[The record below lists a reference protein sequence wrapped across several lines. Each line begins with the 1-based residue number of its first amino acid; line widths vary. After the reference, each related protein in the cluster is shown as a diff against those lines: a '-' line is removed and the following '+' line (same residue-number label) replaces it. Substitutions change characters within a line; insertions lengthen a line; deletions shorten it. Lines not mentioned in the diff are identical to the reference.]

1 MKYAERTGTV
11 LQAFRRRSRAA
22 SSLVPQQS
30 PFLQTSLPRV
40 SLADAGVQRGLTT
53 RAPSNNGYPVNGHGV
68 HVPHILIVLALGMG
82 GAGIAGD
89 AYAGCSGDPNQTIG
103 QGNYGYT
110 WSACWGDSGVDHD
123 DEKDGEAG
131 ANITINTSATYTAGE
146 GLPYVMPTD
155 SAGGVIM
162 TYTMG
167 GAGVDEGRAGVGGT
181 VTITNYGPITLS
193 QSADPG
199 SIGSLISA
207 TSFGGSGDGDND
219 NYKSNGG
226 AGGAGGAITI
236 TNYGMLAVESLKSTT
251 ARGMA
256 GIFAVSKGGSGGE
269 QNSGATGDQ
278 VGGSGGN
285 GGTIG
290 IVNTGQITLGS
301 PTSSLNGLNYA
312 WGLAAESIGQQ
323 GGHDNGAG
331 GAGGFIDIAN
341 GSSGNTTVGAI
352 SIYANDTDSV
362 RGIHAQSQG
371 SDGTAS
377 RDSSDEGGVGGG
389 GSVVNVDTYADMT
402 IVATGEVGELSGGVV
417 AVTRGGDG
425 GDGWSSN
432 VAGAGGEGG
441 RPGSGIAATTV
452 TVHSGTISTKGDYL
466 GGVIALSQG
475 GRGGNG
481 QDGEKNSS
489 GGRGGNG
496 GQIQLNLSG
505 GSVQTDGRYAYGLLG
520 QSIGGQGGNGGD
532 DTAIVGTSGGG
543 GYGGD
548 AGSVGAFTSAAS
560 RISTTGDYSAAV
572 TLHSIG
578 GGGGTGGDFTDVL
591 GGGAGNGGNGGTG
604 NTAIINNNAAIA
616 TAGAHSYGILVQ
628 SIGGSGG
635 TGGIAAGLTL
645 ELGGDGGSG
654 GAADTASVLNA
665 GMITTSGYSA
675 HGIIAQ
681 SISGGGGAAGMAG
694 GILSIGGSGGSGNY
708 GGNAQVQNS
717 GVISTGGDAAIGI
730 LAQSIGGGGG
740 SGGGAAGIA
749 TVGGSGSAG
758 GNGSEAGIFLT
769 GGSVTTRGEMAHA
782 IMAQS
787 IGGGGGNGGNA
798 IDLSVG
804 IPALGVGGSASG
816 GGNGGKV
823 CVTNENTGDECST
836 GSGASQ
842 VISIATAGSGAVGV
856 LAQSIGGGGG
866 NGGNATGGDAGLGSF
881 QIGGGGGGGG
891 YANTANVG
899 FQGLT
904 LTTQGSHAA
913 GIVAQSIGGG
923 GGTGGSASS
932 YSAGLGF
939 TASVAV
945 GGTGGSGGA
954 GGAVAVGLTDSIVR
968 TGQDGG
974 DVTDAIGVLAQSISG
989 GGGSGGSSI
998 AEALTVAVPTGEDVS
1013 LAMSVST
1020 AVGGS
1025 GGSTHSAG
1033 DVSLILDGSTAVS
1046 TKGASSHGLVAQS
1059 IGGGGGNGGSASS
1072 MATTAGTVDTA
1083 SADIGV
1089 SVGGAGGGGGN
1100 GGSATVT
1107 LEDSASVTTANDYA
1121 NAIVVQS
1128 IGGGG
1133 GNGGVGSVNSK
1144 QIGSGFNLT
1153 ANVGVGGS
1161 GSGGASGGAAT
1172 VDLDAGTALKTSGT
1186 GARGLLVQSI
1196 GGGGGTSQG
1205 VSVGLSASASLPEG
1219 EETKGSSG
1227 DFSASVGVSVGRT
1240 GGSGGSAGTVNVT
1253 TSGNIATSGADADG
1267 VLAQS
1272 IGGGGGLG
1280 GSVGQASSGDTEP
1293 LDDQG
1298 GSDCL
1303 SDDGDGK
1310 SGYCFDVNVGAAID
1324 DGGTGGTAANGNT
1337 VTLTHAGGINTT
1349 GDWADG
1355 IVAQSIGGGG
1365 GAGGSSTASGSQATA
1380 NITVGVGG
1388 RGGAGGNGG
1397 KVDITFDDN
1406 HGNSIN
1412 TSGYSAYGVLLQSI
1426 GGGGGQGGDGSDQA
1440 AGKIT
1445 VGGGFGGS
1453 GGSGGSGGQVQAQ
1466 GWINL
1471 STSGDDAHGIAAQS
1485 IGGGGGVGG
1494 AGSSKAAKDE
1504 DSHVI
1509 DLIVGGS
1516 GGVGGRGGEVDL
1528 TIGTA
1533 LSTSGDR
1540 AFGLVAQS
1548 IGGGGGIGGA
1558 GEADSI
1564 TSIVVGGSGGSDT
1577 NGGAV
1582 TVDLTSESTVHTRGI
1597 GAHGIV
1603 AQSIG
1608 GGGGIGGSA
1617 SGAPLSFKGNSPG
1630 SYGDGDDVSVI
1641 IDGGI
1646 FTDGDYSF
1654 GVLAQSIGGGGGFGG
1669 NANSAFIGSNGNLSS
1684 AGKSGDVTIKL
1695 DAGNEIRTTGKDS
1708 IGIFAQSDAGTAN
1721 NGTVSV
1727 TVDGSVTG
1735 GSGDNGAGVWIS
1747 GGQNNGVTVNSGGT
1761 ISAASGVAVQYTGG
1775 INTSPDGTLM
1785 VVNNAGVINGSVKGA
1800 STVDAKIS
1808 KTARV
1813 GSDPVVSV
1821 VNKAGGLLT
1830 GAEVYEADVFNHGR
1844 LAVGN
1849 SGAVDATSIAGNFAQ
1864 SVDGVLAINADFAG
1878 LRIDRLTVDGDATL
1892 AGEFMVSAESV
1903 LPDITLSFLTA
1914 GGTLDHSLS
1923 ARSAIFD
1930 FVLTQTGNELSVAT
1944 GAAHFAEPGFA
1955 LNEDQDKVA
1964 DHLQEI
1970 WDAGGGPFGTL
1981 FGTLGSL
1988 ADGNAGDYGSALSD
2002 LSPGVAGAA
2011 AAGSI
2016 ATTRQHLDL
2025 LLSCPMFA
2033 AGTSFLTE
2041 TECVW
2046 SQAGAQR
2053 LDQKTSGGVS
2063 GFDTTTYALQA
2074 GAQVE
2079 LSPDWFV
2086 GFAGGYDRNAIRGDD
2101 GRVNAEGDVLY
2112 AGVSL
2117 KHETGPWLLSGAVSG
2132 SYGWYDSERTIRI
2145 LGFAGQAEGDPEV
2158 YNVSARL
2165 RAAYTFAQDAYYVRP
2180 LVDLDLIYSHASGY
2194 RESGAGPLD
2203 LLIDDTRQWSVTT
2216 TPAIEIGTR
2225 VDLNETTVMRAYAA
2239 AGVSFSS
2246 ADSWDT
2252 SARLANAPVGVGA
2265 FDSTVPLADVA
2276 GRLSAGVDI
2285 ANADGFSLRVG
2296 YQGSFSDTY
2305 SSHGGTLRIGYKF

>member
-1 MKYAERTGTV
+1 MAGE
-11 LQAFRRRSRAA
+11 A
-22 SSLVPQQS
+22 S
-30 PFLQTSLPRV
+30 
-40 SLADAGVQRGLTT
+40 
-53 RAPSNNGYPVNGHGV
+53 
-68 HVPHILIVLALGMG
+68 
-82 GAGIAGD
+82 
-89 AYAGCSGDPNQTIG
+89 AGCNGDPNQTIG
-103 QGNYGYT
+103 QVDYGYT

-123 DEKDGEAG
+123 DEKDGDAG
-131 ANITINTSATYTAGE
+131 ANITINTSASYTAGAS
-146 GLPYVMPTD
+146 LPYVVPSG

-167 GAGVDEGRAGVGGT
+167 GGGVDEGRAGAGGT
-181 VTITNYGPITLS
+181 VTITNFGAITLS
-193 QSADPG
+193 ASTDPG
-199 SIGSLISA
+199 TIGSLISA
-207 TSFGGSGDGDND
+207 TSFGGSGDEDND

-226 AGGAGGAITI
+226 AGGAGGAVTI

-278 VGGSGGN
+278 VGGNGGN
-285 GGTIG
+285 GGTVSIA
-290 IVNTGQITLGS
+290 NTGQVNLGS
-301 PTSSLNGLNYA
+301 PTSSLSGLDYA
-312 WGLAAESIGQQ
+312 WGLAAESTGQQ

-331 GAGGFIDIAN
+331 GAGGFVDIAN
-341 GSSGNTTVGAI
+341 GSSGNASAGAI
-352 SIYANDTDSV
+352 SVYANDTDSV
-362 RGIHAQSQG
+362 RGIHGLSQG

-377 RDSSDEGGVGGG
+377 RDSSDKGGVGGG

-402 IVATGEVGELSGGVV
+402 IVATGQVTELSGGVV

-441 RPGSGIAATTV
+441 RPDSGLAATTV
-452 TVHSGTISTKGDYL
+452 TVHSGIISTQGDDL

-475 GRGGNG
+475 GRGGDG
-481 QDGEKNSS
+481 QDGEKDSS
-489 GGRGGNG
+489 GGLGGNG

-505 GSVQTDGRYAYGLLG
+505 GSVSTDGSNAFGLLG

-532 DTAIVGTSGGG
+532 ETAVVGTSGGG
-543 GYGGD
+543 GYGGN
-548 AGSVGAFTSAAS
+548 AGSVGAFTNGAS
-560 RISTTGDYSAAV
+560 RITTTGDYSTAI

-591 GGGAGNGGNGGTG
+591 GGGAGNGGNGGSG
-604 NTAIINNNAAIA
+604 NTAIVNNNAAIT
-616 TAGAHSYGILVQ
+616 TAGGHSYGILVQ

-654 GAADTASVLNA
+654 GSAETASVLNA
-665 GMITTSGYSA
+665 GTITTSGYSA

-694 GILSIGGSGGSGNY
+694 GILSIGGSGGSGNF
-708 GGNAQVQNS
+708 GSNAQVQNS

-740 SGGGAAGIA
+740 
-749 TVGGSGSAG
+749 
-758 GNGSEAGIFLT
+758 
-769 GGSVTTRGEMAHA
+769 
-782 IMAQS
+782 
-787 IGGGGGNGGNA
+787 
-798 IDLSVG
+798 
-804 IPALGVGGSASG
+804 
-816 GGNGGKV
+816 
-823 CVTNENTGDECST
+823 
-836 GSGASQ
+836 
-842 VISIATAGSGAVGV
+842 
-856 LAQSIGGGGG
+856 
-866 NGGNATGGDAGLGSF
+866 
-881 QIGGGGGGGG
+881 
-891 YANTANVG
+891 
-899 FQGLT
+899 
-904 LTTQGSHAA
+904 
-913 GIVAQSIGGG
+913 
-923 GGTGGSASS
+923 
-932 YSAGLGF
+932 
-939 TASVAV
+939 
-945 GGTGGSGGA
+945 
-954 GGAVAVGLTDSIVR
+954 
-968 TGQDGG
+968 
-974 DVTDAIGVLAQSISG
+974 
-989 GGGSGGSSI
+989 
-998 AEALTVAVPTGEDVS
+998 
-1013 LAMSVST
+1013 
-1020 AVGGS
+1020 
-1025 GGSTHSAG
+1025 
-1033 DVSLILDGSTAVS
+1033 
-1046 TKGASSHGLVAQS
+1046 
-1059 IGGGGGNGGSASS
+1059 NGGSASS
-1072 MATTAGTVDTA
+1072 MAATGGTVDTV

-1089 SVGGAGGGGGN
+1089 SVGGSGGGGGN
-1100 GGSATVT
+1100 GGAAKVA
-1107 LEDSASVTTANDYA
+1107 LKDSASVTTADDYA
-1121 NAIVVQS
+1121 NAIVAQS

-1144 QIGSGFNLT
+1144 QIGGGFNLT

-1161 GSGGASGGAAT
+1161 GSGGASGGVTT

-1186 GARGLLVQSI
+1186 GARGVLAQSI

-1205 VSVGLSASASLPEG
+1205 VSVGLSASASLPGG
-1219 EETKGSSG
+1219 EEPEGSSG

-1253 TSGNIATSGADADG
+1253 TSGNIATFGADADG

-1280 GSVGQASSGDTEP
+1280 GSVGQASSGDAEP

-1298 GSDCL
+1298 ASDCL

-1310 SGYCFDVNVGAAID
+1310 SGYCFDVNVGATID

-1337 VTLTHAGGINTT
+1337 VTLTHAGRINTT

-1397 KVDITFDDN
+1397 EVDITFDDN

-1426 GGGGGQGGDGSDQA
+1426 GGGGGQGGDGSDHA

-1453 GGSGGSGGQVQAQ
+1453 GGSGGSGGLVEAQ

-1471 STSGDDAHGIAAQS
+1471 STSGDDAHGIVAQS

-1494 AGSSKAAKDE
+1494 AGSHTASEDE
-1504 DSHVI
+1504 NSHAI
-1509 DLIVGGS
+1509 DLVVGGS

-1528 TIGTA
+1528 AIGTA
-1533 LSTSGDR
+1533 LNTYGDR

-1564 TSIVVGGSGGSDT
+1564 ASLVVGGSGGSDT
-1577 NGGAV
+1577 DGGAV

-1608 GGGGIGGSA
+1608 GGGGIGGTA
-1617 SGAPLSFKGNSPG
+1617 SGAPLSFKGDSPA
-1630 SYGDGDDVSVI
+1630 SFGDGDDVSVN

-1646 FTDGDYSF
+1646 LADGDYSF

-1669 NANSAFIGSNGNLSS
+1669 NATSAFIGSNGNLSS
-1684 AGKSGDVTIKL
+1684 AGKSGDVTVTL
-1695 DAGNEIRTTGKDS
+1695 NAGNEIRATGKDS
-1708 IGIFAQSDAGTAN
+1708 IGILAQSDGGTAN
-1721 NGTVSV
+1721 NGTVNV
-1727 TVDGSVTG
+1727 TVDGSITG
-1735 GSGDNGAGVWIS
+1735 GSGDNGAGVWVA
-1747 GGQNNGVTVNSGGT
+1747 GGQNNSVNVNSGGM
-1761 ISAASGVAVQYTGG
+1761 ISAASGVAVQYSAGL
-1775 INTSPDGTLM
+1775 NPLSDGTLM
-1785 VVNNAGVINGSVKGA
+1785 VVNNAGIIDGSVKGA
-1800 STVDAKIS
+1800 ITVDAKIS

-1813 GSDPVVSV
+1813 GSGMAVSV
-1821 VNKAGGLLT
+1821 VNETGGLLT
-1830 GAEVYEADVFNHGR
+1830 GAKVYEADVFNHGR
-1844 LAVGN
+1844 LAVGG
-1849 SGAVDATSIAGNFAQ
+1849 SEAIDATKITGNFAQ
-1864 SVDGVLAINADFAG
+1864 LMDGVLAINADFAG
-1878 LRIDRLTVDGDATL
+1878 SRIDRLTVEGDASL
-1892 AGEFMVSAESV
+1892 AGKFTVSAESV
-1903 LPDITLSFLTA
+1903 LPGITLSFLTA

-1923 ARSAIFD
+1923 GQSAIYD
-1930 FVLTQTGNELSVAT
+1930 YVLTRTGNELSVAT
-1944 GAAHFAEPGFA
+1944 GSAHFGEPGFA
-1955 LNEDQDKVA
+1955 LNADQDNVA

-1970 WDAGGGPFGTL
+1970 WDAGGGSFGGL

-1988 ADGNAGDYGSALSD
+1988 ADGDSGAYGSALSD
-2002 LSPGVAGAA
+2002 ISPGVAGAA

-2033 AGTSFLTE
+2033 ADTSFLTE
-2041 TECVW
+2041 TECAW
-2046 SQAGAQR
+2046 SQAGAQK
-2053 LDQKTSGGVS
+2053 LDQKASGGVS
-2063 GFDTTTYALQA
+2063 GFDSMTYALQA

-2079 LSPDWFV
+2079 VLPDWFV
-2086 GFAGGYDRNAIRGDD
+2086 GFAGGYDRSAIRGDD
-2101 GRVNAEGDVLY
+2101 GRVSADGDVLY
-2112 AGVSL
+2112 AGASL
-2117 KHETGPWLLSGAVSG
+2117 KHEIGPWLLSGAVSG
-2132 SYGWYDSERTIRI
+2132 SYGWYDNVRTIRI
-2145 LGFAGQAEGDPEV
+2145 PGFAGQAEGEPEV
-2158 YNVSARL
+2158 YNVSTRL

-2180 LVDLDLIYSHASGY
+2180 LVDLDLIYSHARSY

-2203 LLIDDTRQWSVTT
+2203 LLINDTRQWSFTT

-2225 VDLNETTVMRAYAA
+2225 VDLSETTVMRAYAA

-2252 SARLANAPVGVGA
+2252 SARLANAPAGVGA
-2265 FDSTVPLADVA
+2265 FESTVPLADVA

-2305 SSHGGTLRIGYKF
+2305 SSHGGTLRIAYKF

>member
-1 MKYAERTGTV
+1 MAGE
-11 LQAFRRRSRAA
+11 A
-22 SSLVPQQS
+22 S
-30 PFLQTSLPRV
+30 
-40 SLADAGVQRGLTT
+40 
-53 RAPSNNGYPVNGHGV
+53 
-68 HVPHILIVLALGMG
+68 
-82 GAGIAGD
+82 
-89 AYAGCSGDPNQTIG
+89 AGCNGDPNQTIG
-103 QGNYGYT
+103 QVDYGYT

-123 DEKDGEAG
+123 DEKDGDAG
-131 ANITINTSATYTAGE
+131 ANITINTSASYTAGAS
-146 GLPYVMPTD
+146 LPYVVPSG

-167 GAGVDEGRAGVGGT
+167 GGGVDEGRAGAGGT
-181 VTITNYGPITLS
+181 VTITNFGAITLS
-193 QSADPG
+193 ASTDPG
-199 SIGSLISA
+199 TIGSLISA
-207 TSFGGSGDGDND
+207 TSFGGSGDEDND

-226 AGGAGGAITI
+226 AGGAGGAVTI

-278 VGGSGGN
+278 VGGNGGN
-285 GGTIG
+285 GGTVSIA
-290 IVNTGQITLGS
+290 NTGQVNLGS
-301 PTSSLNGLNYA
+301 PTSSLSGLDYA
-312 WGLAAESIGQQ
+312 WGLAAESTGQQ

-331 GAGGFIDIAN
+331 GAGGFVDIAN
-341 GSSGNTTVGAI
+341 GSSGNASAGAI
-352 SIYANDTDSV
+352 SVYANDTDSV
-362 RGIHAQSQG
+362 RGIHGLSQG

-377 RDSSDEGGVGGG
+377 RDSSDKGGVGGG

-402 IVATGEVGELSGGVV
+402 IVATGQVTELSGGVV

-441 RPGSGIAATTV
+441 RPDSGLAATTV
-452 TVHSGTISTKGDYL
+452 TVHSGIISTQGDDL

-475 GRGGNG
+475 GRGGDG
-481 QDGEKNSS
+481 QDGEKDSS
-489 GGRGGNG
+489 GGLGGNG

-505 GSVQTDGRYAYGLLG
+505 GSVSTDGSNAFGLLG

-532 DTAIVGTSGGG
+532 ETAVVGTSGGG
-543 GYGGD
+543 GYGGN
-548 AGSVGAFTSAAS
+548 AGSVGAFTNGAS
-560 RISTTGDYSAAV
+560 RITTTGDYSTAI

-591 GGGAGNGGNGGTG
+591 GGGAGNGGNGGSG
-604 NTAIINNNAAIA
+604 NTAIVNNNAAIT
-616 TAGAHSYGILVQ
+616 TAGGHSYGILVQ

-654 GAADTASVLNA
+654 GSAETAGVLNA
-665 GMITTSGYSA
+665 GTITTSGYSA

-694 GILSIGGSGGSGNY
+694 GILSIGGSGGSGNF

-740 SGGGAAGIA
+740 SGAGASGIA

-758 GNGSEAGIFLT
+758 GDGSEAGIFLP

-787 IGGGGGNGGNA
+787 IGGGGGNGGNV

-804 IPALGVGGSASG
+804 LPALGVGGSASG
-816 GGNGGKV
+816 GGAGGKV
-823 CVTNENTGDECST
+823 CVTNQYSGDGCSAETGAHEAVD
-836 GSGASQ
+836 
-842 VISIATAGSGAVGV
+842 VATAGSGAVGV

-891 YANTANVG
+891 YASITSVD

-913 GIVAQSIGGG
+913 GIVAQSVGGG

-954 GGAVAVGLTDSIVR
+954 GGDVSVDLTDSIIS
-968 TGQDGG
+968 TGQHGG

-989 GGGSGGSSI
+989 GGGSGGSSV
-998 AEALTVAVPTGEDVS
+998 ADALTVAVPTGEDVS

-1033 DVSLILDGSTAVS
+1033 DVSVSLDGSTAVS
-1046 TKGASSHGLVAQS
+1046 TKGASSHGV
-1059 IGGGGGNGGSASS
+1059 
-1072 MATTAGTVDTA
+1072 M
-1083 SADIGV
+1083 
-1089 SVGGAGGGGGN
+1089 
-1100 GGSATVT
+1100 
-1107 LEDSASVTTANDYA
+1107 
-1121 NAIVVQS
+1121 
-1128 IGGGG
+1128 
-1133 GNGGVGSVNSK
+1133 
-1144 QIGSGFNLT
+1144 
-1153 ANVGVGGS
+1153 
-1161 GSGGASGGAAT
+1161 
-1172 VDLDAGTALKTSGT
+1172 
-1186 GARGLLVQSI
+1186 
-1196 GGGGGTSQG
+1196 
-1205 VSVGLSASASLPEG
+1205 
-1219 EETKGSSG
+1219 
-1227 DFSASVGVSVGRT
+1227 
-1240 GGSGGSAGTVNVT
+1240 
-1253 TSGNIATSGADADG
+1253 
-1267 VLAQS
+1267 AQS

-1280 GSVGQASSGDTEP
+1280 GSVGQASSGDAEP

-1298 GSDCL
+1298 ASDCL

-1310 SGYCFDVNVGAAID
+1310 SGYCFDVNVGATID

-1337 VTLTHAGGINTT
+1337 VTLTHAGRINTT

-1397 KVDITFDDN
+1397 EVDITFDDN

-1426 GGGGGQGGDGSDQA
+1426 GGGGGQGGDGSDHA

-1453 GGSGGSGGQVQAQ
+1453 GGSGGSGGLVEAQ

-1471 STSGDDAHGIAAQS
+1471 STSGDDAHGIVAQS

-1494 AGSSKAAKDE
+1494 AGSRTASEDE
-1504 DSHVI
+1504 NSHAI
-1509 DLIVGGS
+1509 DLVVGGS

-1528 TIGTA
+1528 AIGTA
-1533 LSTSGDR
+1533 LNTYGDR

-1564 TSIVVGGSGGSDT
+1564 ASLVVGGSGGSDT
-1577 NGGAV
+1577 DGGAV

-1608 GGGGIGGSA
+1608 GGGGIGGTA
-1617 SGAPLSFKGNSPG
+1617 SGAPLSFKGDSPA
-1630 SYGDGDDVSVI
+1630 SFGDGDDVSVN

-1646 FTDGDYSF
+1646 LTDGDYSF

-1669 NANSAFIGSNGNLSS
+1669 NATSAFIGSNGNLSS
-1684 AGKSGDVTIKL
+1684 AGKSGDVTVTL
-1695 DAGNEIRTTGKDS
+1695 DAGNEIRASGKDS
-1708 IGIFAQSDAGTAN
+1708 IGILAQSDGGTAN
-1721 NGTVSV
+1721 NGTVNV
-1727 TVDGSVTG
+1727 TVDGSITG
-1735 GSGDNGAGVWIS
+1735 GSGDNGAGVWVA
-1747 GGQNNGVTVNSGGT
+1747 GGQNNSVNVNSGGM
-1761 ISAASGVAVQYTGG
+1761 ISAASGVAVQYSAGL
-1775 INTSPDGTLM
+1775 NPLSDGTLM
-1785 VVNNAGVINGSVKGA
+1785 VVNNAGIIDGSVKGA
-1800 STVDAKIS
+1800 TTVDAKIS

-1813 GSDPVVSV
+1813 GSGMAVSV
-1821 VNKAGGLLT
+1821 LNETGGLLT
-1830 GAEVYEADVFNHGR
+1830 GAKVYEADVFNHGR
-1844 LAVGN
+1844 LAVGG
-1849 SGAVDATSIAGNFAQ
+1849 SEAIDATKITGNFAQ
-1864 SVDGVLAINADFAG
+1864 RMDGVLAINADFAG
-1878 LRIDRLTVDGDATL
+1878 SRIDRLTVEGDASL
-1892 AGEFMVSAESV
+1892 AGKFTVSAESV
-1903 LPDITLSFLTA
+1903 LPGITLSFLTA

-1923 ARSAIFD
+1923 GQSAIYD
-1930 FVLTQTGNELSVAT
+1930 YVLTRTGNELSVAT
-1944 GAAHFAEPGFA
+1944 GSAHFGEPGFA
-1955 LNEDQDKVA
+1955 LNADQDNVA

-1970 WDAGGGPFGTL
+1970 WDAGGGSFGRL

-1988 ADGNAGDYGSALSD
+1988 ADGDSGAYGSALSD
-2002 LSPGVAGAA
+2002 ISPGVAGAA

-2033 AGTSFLTE
+2033 ADTSFLTE
-2041 TECVW
+2041 TECAW
-2046 SQAGAQR
+2046 SQAGAQK
-2053 LDQKTSGGVS
+2053 LDQKASGGVS
-2063 GFDTTTYALQA
+2063 GFDSTTYALQA

-2079 LSPDWFV
+2079 VLPDWFV
-2086 GFAGGYDRNAIRGDD
+2086 GFAGGYDRSAIRGDD
-2101 GRVNAEGDVLY
+2101 GRVNADGDVLY
-2112 AGVSL
+2112 AGASL
-2117 KHETGPWLLSGAVSG
+2117 KHEIGPWLLSGAVSG
-2132 SYGWYDSERTIRI
+2132 SYGWYDNVRTIRI
-2145 LGFAGQAEGDPEV
+2145 PGFAGQAEGEPEV
-2158 YNVSARL
+2158 YNVSTRL

-2180 LVDLDLIYSHASGY
+2180 LVDLDLIYSHARSY

-2203 LLIDDTRQWSVTT
+2203 LLINDTRQWSFTT

-2225 VDLNETTVMRAYAA
+2225 VDLSETTVMRAYAA

-2252 SARLANAPVGVGA
+2252 SARLANAPAGVGA
-2265 FDSTVPLADVA
+2265 FESTVPLADVA

-2305 SSHGGTLRIGYKF
+2305 SSHGGTLRIAYKF

>member
-1 MKYAERTGTV
+1 M
-11 LQAFRRRSRAA
+11 
-22 SSLVPQQS
+22 
-30 PFLQTSLPRV
+30 
-40 SLADAGVQRGLTT
+40 
-53 RAPSNNGYPVNGHGV
+53 
-68 HVPHILIVLALGMG
+68 LALGLG
-82 GAGIAGD
+82 GAGMAGE
-89 AYAGCSGDPNQTIG
+89 ASAGCNGDPNQTIG
-103 QGNYGYT
+103 QVDYGYT

-123 DEKDGEAG
+123 DEKDGDAG
-131 ANITINTSATYTAGE
+131 ANITINTSASYTAGAS
-146 GLPYVMPTD
+146 LPYVVPSG

-167 GAGVDEGRAGVGGT
+167 GGGVDEGRAGAGGT
-181 VTITNYGPITLS
+181 VTITNFGAITLS
-193 QSADPG
+193 ASTDPG
-199 SIGSLISA
+199 TIGSLISA
-207 TSFGGSGDGDND
+207 TSFGGSGDEDND

-226 AGGAGGAITI
+226 AGGAGGAVTI

-278 VGGSGGN
+278 VGGNGGN
-285 GGTIG
+285 GGTVSIA
-290 IVNTGQITLGS
+290 NTGQVNLGS
-301 PTSSLNGLNYA
+301 PTSSLSGLDYA
-312 WGLAAESIGQQ
+312 WGLAAESTGQQ

-331 GAGGFIDIAN
+331 GAGGFVDIAN
-341 GSSGNTTVGAI
+341 GSSGNASAGAI
-352 SIYANDTDSV
+352 SVYANDTDSV
-362 RGIHAQSQG
+362 RGIHGLSQG

-377 RDSSDEGGVGGG
+377 RDSSDKGGVGGG

-402 IVATGEVGELSGGVV
+402 IVATGQVTELSGGVV

-441 RPGSGIAATTV
+441 RPDSGLAATTV
-452 TVHSGTISTKGDYL
+452 TVHSGIISTQGDDL

-475 GRGGNG
+475 GRGGDG
-481 QDGEKNSS
+481 QDGEKDSS
-489 GGRGGNG
+489 GGLGGNG

-505 GSVQTDGRYAYGLLG
+505 GSVSTDGSNAFGLLG

-532 DTAIVGTSGGG
+532 ETAVVGTSGGG
-543 GYGGD
+543 GYGGN
-548 AGSVGAFTSAAS
+548 AGSVGAFTNGAS
-560 RISTTGDYSAAV
+560 RITTTGDYSTAI

-591 GGGAGNGGNGGTG
+591 GGGAGNGGNGGSG
-604 NTAIINNNAAIA
+604 NTAIVNNNAAIT
-616 TAGAHSYGILVQ
+616 TAGGHSYGILVQ

-654 GAADTASVLNA
+654 GSAETASVLNA
-665 GMITTSGYSA
+665 GTITTSGYSA

-694 GILSIGGSGGSGNY
+694 GILSIGGSGGSGNF

-740 SGGGAAGIA
+740 SGAGASGIA

-758 GNGSEAGIFLT
+758 GDGSEAGIFLP

-787 IGGGGGNGGNA
+787 IGGGGGNGGNV

-804 IPALGVGGSASG
+804 LPALGVGGSASG
-816 GGNGGKV
+816 GGAGGKV
-823 CVTNENTGDECST
+823 CVTNQYSGDGCSAETGAHEAVD
-836 GSGASQ
+836 
-842 VISIATAGSGAVGV
+842 VATAGSGAVGV

-891 YANTANVG
+891 YASITSVD

-913 GIVAQSIGGG
+913 GIVAQSVGGG

-954 GGAVAVGLTDSIVR
+954 GGDVSVDLTDSIIS
-968 TGQDGG
+968 TGQHGG

-989 GGGSGGSSI
+989 GGGSGGSSV
-998 AEALTVAVPTGEDVS
+998 ADALTVAVPTGEDVS

-1033 DVSLILDGSTAVS
+1033 DVSVSLDGSTAVS
-1046 TKGASSHGLVAQS
+1046 TKGASSHGVMAQS

-1072 MATTAGTVDTA
+1072 MAATAGTVDTV

-1089 SVGGAGGGGGN
+1089 SVGGSGGGGGN
-1100 GGSATVT
+1100 GGAAKVA
-1107 LEDSASVTTANDYA
+1107 LKDSASVTTADDYA
-1121 NAIVVQS
+1121 NAIVAQS

-1144 QIGSGFNLT
+1144 QIGGGFNLT

-1161 GSGGASGGAAT
+1161 GSGGASGGVTT

-1186 GARGLLVQSI
+1186 GARGVLAQSI

-1205 VSVGLSASASLPEG
+1205 VSVGLSASASLPGG
-1219 EETKGSSG
+1219 EEPEGSSG

-1253 TSGNIATSGADADG
+1253 TSGNIATFGADADG

-1280 GSVGQASSGDTEP
+1280 GSVGQASSGDAEP

-1298 GSDCL
+1298 ASDCL

-1310 SGYCFDVNVGAAID
+1310 SGYCFDVNVGATID

-1337 VTLTHAGGINTT
+1337 VTLTHAGRINTT

-1397 KVDITFDDN
+1397 EVDITFDDN
-1406 HGNSIN
+1406 HANSIN

-1426 GGGGGQGGDGSDQA
+1426 GGGGGQGGDGSDHA

-1453 GGSGGSGGQVQAQ
+1453 GGSGGSGGLVEAQ

-1471 STSGDDAHGIAAQS
+1471 STSGDDAHGIVAQS

-1494 AGSSKAAKDE
+1494 AGSRTASEDE
-1504 DSHVI
+1504 NSHAI
-1509 DLIVGGS
+1509 DLVVGGS

-1528 TIGTA
+1528 AIGTA
-1533 LSTSGDR
+1533 LNTYGDR

-1564 TSIVVGGSGGSDT
+1564 ASLVVGGSGGSDT
-1577 NGGAV
+1577 DGGAV

-1608 GGGGIGGSA
+1608 GGGGIGGTA
-1617 SGAPLSFKGNSPG
+1617 SGAPLSFKGDSPA
-1630 SYGDGDDVSVI
+1630 SFGDGDDVSVN

-1646 FTDGDYSF
+1646 LTDGDYSF

-1669 NANSAFIGSNGNLSS
+1669 NATSAFIGSNGNLSS
-1684 AGKSGDVTIKL
+1684 AGKSGDVTVTL
-1695 DAGNEIRTTGKDS
+1695 DAGNEIRASGKDS
-1708 IGIFAQSDAGTAN
+1708 IGILAQSDGGTAN
-1721 NGTVSV
+1721 NGTVNV
-1727 TVDGSVTG
+1727 TVDGSITG
-1735 GSGDNGAGVWIS
+1735 GSGDNGAGVWVA
-1747 GGQNNGVTVNSGGT
+1747 GGQNNSVNVNSGGM
-1761 ISAASGVAVQYTGG
+1761 ISAASGVAVQYSAGL
-1775 INTSPDGTLM
+1775 NPLSDGTLM
-1785 VVNNAGVINGSVKGA
+1785 VVNNAGIIDGSVKGA
-1800 STVDAKIS
+1800 TTVDAKIS

-1813 GSDPVVSV
+1813 GSGMAVSV
-1821 VNKAGGLLT
+1821 LNETGGLLT
-1830 GAEVYEADVFNHGR
+1830 GAKVYEADVFNHGR
-1844 LAVGN
+1844 LAVGG
-1849 SGAVDATSIAGNFAQ
+1849 SEAIDATKITGNFAQ
-1864 SVDGVLAINADFAG
+1864 RMDGVLAINADFAG
-1878 LRIDRLTVDGDATL
+1878 SRIDRLTVEGDASL
-1892 AGEFMVSAESV
+1892 AGKFTVSAESV
-1903 LPDITLSFLTA
+1903 LPGITLSFLTA

-1923 ARSAIFD
+1923 GQSAIYD
-1930 FVLTQTGNELSVAT
+1930 YVLTRTGNELSVAT
-1944 GAAHFAEPGFA
+1944 GSAHFGEPGFA
-1955 LNEDQDKVA
+1955 LNADQDNVA

-1970 WDAGGGPFGTL
+1970 WDAGGGSFGRL

-1988 ADGNAGDYGSALSD
+1988 ADGDSGAYGSALSD
-2002 LSPGVAGAA
+2002 ISPGVAGAA

-2033 AGTSFLTE
+2033 ADTSFLTE
-2041 TECVW
+2041 TECAW
-2046 SQAGAQR
+2046 SQAGAQK
-2053 LDQKTSGGVS
+2053 LDQKASGGVS
-2063 GFDTTTYALQA
+2063 GFDSTTYALQA

-2079 LSPDWFV
+2079 VLPDWFV
-2086 GFAGGYDRNAIRGDD
+2086 GFAGGYDRSAIRGDD
-2101 GRVNAEGDVLY
+2101 GRVNADGDVLY
-2112 AGVSL
+2112 AGASL
-2117 KHETGPWLLSGAVSG
+2117 KHEIGPWLLSGAVSG
-2132 SYGWYDSERTIRI
+2132 SYGWYDNVRTIRI
-2145 LGFAGQAEGDPEV
+2145 PGFAGQAEGEPEV
-2158 YNVSARL
+2158 YNVSTRL

-2180 LVDLDLIYSHASGY
+2180 LVDLDLIYSHARSY

-2203 LLIDDTRQWSVTT
+2203 LLINDTRQWSFTT

-2225 VDLNETTVMRAYAA
+2225 VDLSETTVMRAYAA

-2252 SARLANAPVGVGA
+2252 SARLANAPAGVGA
-2265 FDSTVPLADVA
+2265 FESTVPLADVA

-2305 SSHGGTLRIGYKF
+2305 SSHGGTLRIAYKF